1 VLFDFFC
8 CQGGASK
15 GYADAGF
22 CVAGGDLEPQPRY
35 PFEFLQS
42 DAIRDFDAL
51 IEIYRP
57 AVVVGSPPCQG
68 YSAAQVIQGR
78 EHPKLISQFRDR
90 CKASGLPYVIENV
103 EGARDELIAPERLCG
118 LMFGLQTD
126 RHRLFETGGGF
137 SLSVPEHPRPGAQ
150 SREDHRDMPKT
161 KMGRPFVDGELR
173 QYVGNFHGPAAARVD
188 LGVPWM
194 NRDGIREC
202 IPPIYAEYVGRQL
215 LAHLN
220 LARAVA

>member
-1 VLFDFFC
+1 MLFDFFC

-126 RHRLFETGGGF
+126 RHRLFETGGA
-137 SLSVPEHPRPGAQ
+137 SVFPCRSTRGPGLNPGRITAICRKPRWDARSSMASYASTWATSTDRLPRASISEFPG
-150 SREDHRDMPKT
+150 
-161 KMGRPFVDGELR
+161 
-173 QYVGNFHGPAAARVD
+173 
-188 LGVPWM
+188 
-194 NRDGIREC
+194 
-202 IPPIYAEYVGRQL
+202 
-215 LAHLN
+215 
-220 LARAVA
+220 

>member
-1 VLFDFFC
+1 
-8 CQGGASK
+8 
-15 GYADAGF
+15 
-22 CVAGGDLEPQPRY
+22 
-35 PFEFLQS
+35 
-42 DAIRDFDAL
+42 
-51 IEIYRP
+51 
-57 AVVVGSPPCQG
+57 
-68 YSAAQVIQGR
+68 
-78 EHPKLISQFRDR
+78 
-90 CKASGLPYVIENV
+90 
-103 EGARDELIAPERLCG
+103 
-118 LMFGLQTD
+118 
-126 RHRLFETGGGF
+126 
-137 SLSVPEHPRPGAQ
+137 
-150 SREDHRDMPKT
+150 MPKT